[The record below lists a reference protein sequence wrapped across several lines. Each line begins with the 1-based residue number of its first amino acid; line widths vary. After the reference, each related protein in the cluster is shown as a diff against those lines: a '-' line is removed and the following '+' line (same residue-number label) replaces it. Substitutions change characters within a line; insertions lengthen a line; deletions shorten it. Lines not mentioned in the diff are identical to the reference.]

1 MSKPINL
8 VPCNRVSV
16 GISSPLSRG
25 RLGGGCLEHFPNLP
39 LTPPLIR
46 EENRYPTLCHV
57 PLIAIVIVLLLS
69 QYASAVTPFEL
80 VPLPHEGYEIKED
93 AIYFRSGNIGIVLEP
108 ATDAKIAKYYADRG
122 IDLGNPF
129 SQLGG
134 EMQGA
139 SIFMLTLINR
149 TTGSLTFTPRYIT
162 LKIKTEAY
170 FPMDFTVLLGIV
182 DGQERRIQEI
192 LQKSVYHSPDSLSA
206 GQVVTKF
213 LIFPALPK
221 KFEEIKLEFDYLYY
235 ASQEIRTTF
244 YFARKKE

>member
-1 MSKPINL
+1 MSKP
-8 VPCNRVSV
+8 VS
-16 GISSPLSRG
+16 
-25 RLGGGCLEHFPNLP
+25 
-39 LTPPLIR
+39 LI
-46 EENRYPTLCHV
+46 TI
-57 PLIAIVIVLLLS
+57 LIILFLS
-69 QYASAVTPFEL
+69 QSGSAVTPFDL
-80 VPLPHEGYEIKED
+80 VPVPHEGYETKENT
-93 AIYFRSGNIGIVLEP
+93 IYFRSGNVGIVLES
-108 ATDAKIAKYYADRG
+108 ATDATIAKYYRDRG

-129 SQLGG
+129 SRLGG

-182 DGQERRIQEI
+182 DGQEKRIQDVVE
-192 LQKSVYHSPDSLSA
+192 KSVYHSPDSLSP

-235 ASQEIRTTF
+235 GSQEIRTTF
-244 YFARKKE
+244 YFARKKD

>member
-1 MSKPINL
+1 MSKPL
-8 VPCNRVSV
+8 AV
-16 GISSPLSRG
+16 
-25 RLGGGCLEHFPNLP
+25 
-39 LTPPLIR
+39 
-46 EENRYPTLCHV
+46 
-57 PLIAIVIVLLLS
+57 AIIIVLLIS
-69 QYASAVTPFEL
+69 QFGFTVVPFDL
-80 VPLPHEGYEIKED
+80 IPVPHEGYEIKD
-93 AIYFRSGNIGIVLEP
+93 HTIYYRSGNVGLVLEP
-108 ATDAKIAKYYADRG
+108 ANDATIAKYYLDRG

-129 SQLGG
+129 SRLGG

-170 FPMDFTVLLGIV
+170 FPMDFTVLLGV
-182 DGQERRIQEI
+182 VEGQDKRIQDVLE
-192 LQKSVYHSPDSLSA
+192 KSVYHSPDSLSS

-235 ASQEIRTTF
+235 GSQEIRTAF
-244 YFARKKE
+244 YFARKK

>member
-1 MSKPINL
+1 MSK
-8 VPCNRVSV
+8 
-16 GISSPLSRG
+16 
-25 RLGGGCLEHFPNLP
+25 
-39 LTPPLIR
+39 LIK
-46 EENRYPTLCHV
+46 L
-57 PLIAIVIVLLLS
+57 LAIVIVLYLS
-69 QYASAVTPFEL
+69 HAGSAVTPLEL
-80 VPLPHEGYEIKED
+80 VPVPHEGYEIKGST
-93 AIYFRSGNIGIVLEP
+93 IYYRSENVGLVLESAND
-108 ATDAKIAKYYADRG
+108 ATIAKYYLDRG

-129 SQLGG
+129 SRLGG
-134 EMQGA
+134 DMQGA

-182 DGQERRIQEI
+182 DGQEKRIQDV
-192 LQKSVYHSPDSLSA
+192 LQKSVYHSPDSLSS

-221 KFEEIKLEFDYLYY
+221 KFEQIKLEFDYLYY
-235 ASQEIRTTF
+235 GSQEIRTAF